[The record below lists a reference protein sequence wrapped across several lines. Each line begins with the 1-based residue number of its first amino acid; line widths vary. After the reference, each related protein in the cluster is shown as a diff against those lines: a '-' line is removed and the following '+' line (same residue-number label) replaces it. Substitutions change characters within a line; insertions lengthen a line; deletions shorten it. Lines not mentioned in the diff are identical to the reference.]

1 MENGKWKSINQSL
14 LHKLVLLCF
23 PTRCNIV
30 LITSAQGK
38 DLTSG
43 RVNLEGSGLTAL
55 AACIRLGGCVGCA
68 RKANHKRNG
77 DR

>member
-1 MENGKWKSINQSL
+1 MENRSQSISPLQTGAS
-14 LHKLVLLCF
+14 VLLCF
-23 PTRCNIV
+23 PARCTIV
-30 LITSAQGK
+30 SITSAKGK

-55 AACIRLGGCVGCA
+55 AAFIRLGGCVGCA